1 MSDLDMNTL
10 SSEIRIQMKN
20 KKKILKIKNNGYQ
33 INECPILTLKTE
45 PKALKIQMKN
55 KDLLG
60 GYG

>member
-20 KKKILKIKNNGYQ
+20 KKNTENKNNGYQ
-33 INECPILTLKTE
+33 INECQILTLKTE